1 METDVLSGFTLDP
14 LQLIILLIVII
25 ILAFIFIIY
34 IVKQRD
40 YIKNHGE
47 YGTSRFAKEREIHRD
62 FDKENLHNIKDFG
75 FPIWFD
81 KSLNYMLVDR
91 QTPHWLFLGSTG
103 SGKSLTAVKPQAAM
117 IANAKIKRS
126 VFFSDPK
133 GELFNDTSKM
143 FKDNGYKVITLDFR
157 NPTLSNKINLLEPVI
172 TEWEN
177 YFKKKQESVKLEVRE
192 QLMKDDFIK
201 LQEIYFN
208 SKNQEKKHKAKEDIE
223 KLKDQLINLHCENDE
238 LINESMSSY
247 GEASRLVISI
257 SEMITKDDQ
266 AKDPFWNSSAGNL
279 LAGLIFYFL
288 EQYEAGEIKREMINL
303 NSIIKFSNTI
313 ASKADLDKFKVIINN
328 LNESCMSKQL
338 LQKVI
343 NGAENTYRSIE
354 SVFAEKTRIFTDINV
369 ANVTSESDFDFDCL
383 GKGYIDNSSENGGQN
398 QPVAMYVIIR
408 DEDESYNILIT
419 LIVSLMYK
427 CLVKLAVN
435 SPKGM
440 IPIKTVFLLDEF
452 ANCPSFSGIES
463 MVTVARSRGMMF
475 QFFIQEFSQLD
486 KVYGKETANIIKGN
500 AGLVYLKTTSYETAE
515 LVSKRLGKKTISSSN
530 INRNMSFM
538 GGLNGN
544 KTISLMGREVFTPDE
559 IMNLEY
565 KTIIFPI
572 KKSYPIFR
580 DTVPF
585 FTLAKTISG
594 FFEGVINREPF
605 ILSKFDDRIYTIK
618 DIKSSEDKDRDFR
631 RNIARNVRDE
641 RDRRLRM
648 DTMKQTDLNLL
659 EPAMNVAK
667 DILRNNVESE
677 EILENNGRLFGQIV
691 SKRFISN
698 DQAKALQKI
707 NKNQTK
713 IAYLIETKKDTGHT
727 VITIYINDIMSA
739 SMNWLDLNNTQFA
752 E

>member
-1 METDVLSGFTLDP
+1 
-14 LQLIILLIVII
+14 
-25 ILAFIFIIY
+25 
-34 IVKQRD
+34 
-40 YIKNHGE
+40 
-47 YGTSRFAKEREIHRD
+47 
-62 FDKENLHNIKDFG
+62 
-75 FPIWFD
+75 
-81 KSLNYMLVDR
+81 
-91 QTPHWLFLGSTG
+91 
-103 SGKSLTAVKPQAAM
+103 
-117 IANAKIKRS
+117 
-126 VFFSDPK
+126 
-133 GELFNDTSKM
+133 
-143 FKDNGYKVITLDFR
+143 
-157 NPTLSNKINLLEPVI
+157 
-172 TEWEN
+172 
-177 YFKKKQESVKLEVRE
+177 
-192 QLMKDDFIK
+192 
-201 LQEIYFN
+201 
-208 SKNQEKKHKAKEDIE
+208 
-223 KLKDQLINLHCENDE
+223 
-238 LINESMSSY
+238 
-247 GEASRLVISI
+247 
-257 SEMITKDDQ
+257 
-266 AKDPFWNSSAGNL
+266 
-279 LAGLIFYFL
+279 
-288 EQYEAGEIKREMINL
+288 
-303 NSIIKFSNTI
+303 
-313 ASKADLDKFKVIINN
+313 
-328 LNESCMSKQL
+328 
-338 LQKVI
+338 
-343 NGAENTYRSIE
+343 
-354 SVFAEKTRIFTDINV
+354 
-369 ANVTSESDFDFDCL
+369 
-383 GKGYIDNSSENGGQN
+383 
-398 QPVAMYVIIR
+398 
-408 DEDESYNILIT
+408 
-419 LIVSLMYK
+419 
-427 CLVKLAVN
+427 
-435 SPKGM
+435 
-440 IPIKTVFLLDEF
+440 
-452 ANCPSFSGIES
+452 
-463 MVTVARSRGMMF
+463 
-475 QFFIQEFSQLD
+475 
-486 KVYGKETANIIKGN
+486 
-500 AGLVYLKTTSYETAE
+500 
-515 LVSKRLGKKTISSSN
+515 
-530 INRNMSFM
+530 M

-691 SKRFISN
+691 SKKFISN